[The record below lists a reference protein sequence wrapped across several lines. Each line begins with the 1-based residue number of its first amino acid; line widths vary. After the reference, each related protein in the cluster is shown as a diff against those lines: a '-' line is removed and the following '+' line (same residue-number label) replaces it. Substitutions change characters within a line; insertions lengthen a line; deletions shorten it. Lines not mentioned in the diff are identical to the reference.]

1 MMFLMVIESC
11 TSFSVPL
18 IKVFSFL
25 FEGKFEVVET
35 RFPGRSTAYLPH
47 LGKLSKFF
55 HLKLLVYH

>member
-35 RFPGRSTAYLPH
+35 RFPGRSTA
-47 LGKLSKFF
+47 
-55 HLKLLVYH
+55 